1 MKVKFEIRQTEKSR
15 VLDLFDLNLN
25 YFKPQTKL

>member
-25 YFKPQTKL
+25 YFKSQTKL